1 MERRTLYNVSFTFR
15 GQRHSLTE
23 LAYTAPTLLEKIAS
37 LYPGAREIN
46 IVPA

>member
-1 MERRTLYNVSFTFR
+1 MASRRLYNASFTFR
-15 GQRHSLTE
+15 GERHSLTE

-37 LYPGAREIN
+37 LYPGAQEIN